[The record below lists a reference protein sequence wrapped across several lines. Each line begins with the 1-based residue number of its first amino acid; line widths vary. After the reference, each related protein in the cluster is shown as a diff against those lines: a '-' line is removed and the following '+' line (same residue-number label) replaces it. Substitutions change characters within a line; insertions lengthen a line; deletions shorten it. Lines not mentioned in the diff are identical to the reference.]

1 MRKQDSNQTSY
12 FTRLMVTEVTH
23 EVDTL
28 GHYTGHFEAIASD
41 TGYMPKPDF
50 VVPIAQPQI
59 ATVISNTDPESQ
71 GRVTVKFDWQQSDT
85 TNFIRMMS
93 PDAGER
99 IRSPRIVVM

>member
-1 MRKQDSNQTSY
+1 
-12 FTRLMVTEVTH
+12 MVTEVTH

-59 ATVISNTDPESQ
+59 ATVILIPTLKA
-71 GRVTVKFDWQQSDT
+71 RV
-85 TNFIRMMS
+85 
-93 PDAGER
+93 G
-99 IRSPRIVVM
+99 